1 MGEIQTTEYEG
12 IEIRARGHEA
22 LFTRKPA
29 TVAATQE
36 AMDAGTILGQVTE
49 SGLFVAY
56 DDDAIDGS
64 EVAAGI
70 LLEDVD
76 AVSAGAAVVSSMYVK
91 GAFVESKL
99 TGLDD
104 AAKADLGA
112 RSVPGHVLTPTL
124 AGRMRADPDQDR
136 RPVVPVSCLR

>member
-1 MGEIQTTEYEG
+1 
-12 IEIRARGHEA
+12 
-22 LFTRKPA
+22 
-29 TVAATQE
+29 
-36 AMDAGTILGQVTE
+36 
-49 SGLFVAY
+49 VAY

-124 AGRMRADPDQDR
+124 AGRLRTDPDQDR
-136 RPVVPVSCLR
+136 RPVIPVPCLR